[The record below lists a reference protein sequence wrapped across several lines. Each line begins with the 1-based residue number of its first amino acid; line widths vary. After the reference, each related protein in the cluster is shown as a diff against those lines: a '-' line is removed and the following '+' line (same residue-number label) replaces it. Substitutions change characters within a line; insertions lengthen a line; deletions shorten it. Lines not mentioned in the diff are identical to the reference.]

1 MRLNE
6 LVSLKEGVA
15 RLKKLMSVLL
25 EYTNTYTGLYL

>member
-15 RLKKLMSVLL
+15 CLKKLMSVL
-25 EYTNTYTGLYL
+25 EYTGIY